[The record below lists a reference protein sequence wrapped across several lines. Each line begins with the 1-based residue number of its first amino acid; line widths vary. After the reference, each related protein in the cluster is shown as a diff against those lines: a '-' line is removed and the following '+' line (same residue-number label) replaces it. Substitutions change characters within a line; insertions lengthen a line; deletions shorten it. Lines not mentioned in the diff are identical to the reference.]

1 MSQDFATLAAK
12 ALSVRDHYDELQEK
26 DGQPRWDASDRMAGF
41 VGDVGDLS
49 KLVMMKQGKRRA
61 VEDIDT
67 ALKHEVTDCLWSII
81 VIADELGMD
90 LEAEF
95 SKTMD
100 ELHERIERQKADAS
114 LLR

>member
-1 MSQDFATLAAK
+1 MSQDFKTLAAK

-49 KLVMMKQGKRRA
+49 KLVMMKQGKRRGT
-61 VEDIDT
+61 EGLDE

-81 VIADELGMD
+81 VLADELGID
-90 LEAEF
+90 LETEF
-95 SKTMD
+95 DKTMN
-100 ELHERIERQKADAS
+100 ELHKRIERQKADAD

>member
-1 MSQDFATLAAK
+1 MDQDFKTLAAK
-12 ALSVRDHYDELQEK
+12 ALSVRDHYDELQQR
-26 DGQPRWDASDRMAGF
+26 DGKPRWNVSDRMAGF

-61 VEDIDT
+61 VEDLDI
-67 ALKHEVTDCLWSII
+67 ALRHEITDCLWSII
-81 VIADELGMD
+81 VLADELGMD

-95 SKTMD
+95 SRTMD
-100 ELHERIERQKADAS
+100 ELHERIERQKTDGS